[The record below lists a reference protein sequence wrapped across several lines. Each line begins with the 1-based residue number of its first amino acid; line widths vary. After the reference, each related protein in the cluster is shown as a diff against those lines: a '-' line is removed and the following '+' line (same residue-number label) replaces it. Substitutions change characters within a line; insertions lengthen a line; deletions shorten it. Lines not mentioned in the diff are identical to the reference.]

1 MALKGDR
8 HELETD
14 ISFFMNETGVR
25 GQFVSISTG
34 GSGSA
39 MDDSTALVTVAATA
53 SGSYAIGCLLNDV
66 VNIDLTRQHL
76 NWHKDEVQKGSKV
89 TLLKRG
95 FIVTDQLE
103 PGASPSAGRLAYLG
117 AAGQVASDRSGSSNA
132 KYSDVIGQFLG
143 TKDADG
149 YVKIEVG
156 IHPDEPA
163 TED

>member
-25 GQFVSISTG
+25 GMFVALSTA

-39 MDDSTALVTVAATA
+39 MDDSSSLVTVAATA

-95 FIVTDQLE
+95 WIVTDQVAA
-103 PGASPSAGRLAYLG
+103 GTTPSAGRPAYL
-117 AAGQVASDRSGSSNA
+117 ADAGLVSPDRAGSANA
-132 KYSDVIGQFLG
+132 KYADTVGQFLS

-149 YVKIEVG
+149 YVKVEVG
-156 IHPDEPA
+156 IIPDLAA

>member
-39 MDDSTALVTVAATA
+39 MDDSSALLTVAATA
-53 SGSYAIGCLLNDV
+53 SGAYAVGCLLNDV
-66 VNIDLTRQHL
+66 VNLDLTRQHL

-89 TLLKRG
+89 TILKRG
-95 FIVTDQLE
+95 FIVTDQIE
-103 PGASPSAGRLAYLG
+103 AGTTPAAGKRAYLG
-117 AAGQVASDRSGSSNA
+117 AAGQVTPDRSGSAGA
-132 KYSDVIGQFLG
+132 KYSDVVGQFLS

-149 YVKIEVG
+149 FVKIEVG
-156 IHPDEPA
+156 IHPDEPG